1 VGVELYPAIDL
12 RGGRV
17 VRLSQGDYSR
27 ETAYGDDPVSVAD
40 GFAAAGAPWVHV
52 VDLDAARSGDPV
64 NRPIIATIAARLVG
78 RARLQTGGGVRT
90 VADAE
95 ALSAAGVSR
104 VVMGSAAVA
113 DPNLV
118 STIADVIDVAVGL
131 DHRSGRVAV
140 HGWTEDSG
148 VSLDDALTWFPRAV
162 AFVITDIARDGM
174 LSGPDVDGLA
184 HAIARTSVPVI
195 ASGGV
200 ASLDD
205 VSTLAGLAGLAG
217 IITGRAIYEGRFTVP
232 EALARLKAR
241 S

>member
-1 VGVELYPAIDL
+1 
-12 RGGRV
+12 
-17 VRLSQGDYSR
+17 VRLSQGDYAR
-27 ETAYGDDPVSVAD
+27 ETTYGDDPVRVAD
-40 GFAAAGAPWVHV
+40 EFATAGAPWVHV

-64 NRPIIATIAARLVG
+64 NRPIIATIASRLAG

-90 VADAE
+90 LSDAE
-95 ALSAAGVSR
+95 ALRDAGVAR

-118 STIADVIDVAVGL
+118 SAVADAIDVAVGL
-131 DHRSGRVAV
+131 DHRAGRVAV

-148 VSLDDALTWFPRAV
+148 VSLDDALTWFPRAA

-200 ASLDD
+200 ATLDD
-205 VSTLAGLAGLAG
+205 VATLAGLSGLAG
-217 IITGRAIYEGRFTVP
+217 VITGRAIYEGRFTVP
-232 EALARLKAR
+232 EALAVLRDQ